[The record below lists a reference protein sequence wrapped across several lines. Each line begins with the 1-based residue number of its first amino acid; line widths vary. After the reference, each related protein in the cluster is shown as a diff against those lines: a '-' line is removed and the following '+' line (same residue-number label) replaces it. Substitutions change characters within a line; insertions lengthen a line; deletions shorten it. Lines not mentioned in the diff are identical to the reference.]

1 MDSSQTVKNCMLV
14 FSLSVLSLVDA
25 LGTLRGAGSSWHRST
40 SPLLPSLP
48 VCFLFLIWAV
58 SVLTETAQPGLF
70 INSCKLEAAADRK
83 GGGEMHFFSSSF
95 FLHPAP
101 SLPALLLPPSPF
113 SLISC
118 VKVSGAILASLD
130 LCGSEWENAAVAEA
144 AVCYTLI
151 ELPELVGF
159 LPSWVLRLIYSRSF
173 VIKSFQPSCLLVWML
188 NYWRRRE

>member
-1 MDSSQTVKNCMLV
+1 MVDVWSLAVKLFQLGCTFKNMFVIRSGENIVRQPTITWTARRQLKIACLC
-14 FSLSVLSLVDA
+14 LASVLSLVDA
-25 LGTLRGAGSSWHRST
+25 LGTLRGAGSSWRRPT

-58 SVLTETAQPGLF
+58 SVLTETVQPGLF

-101 SLPALLLPPSPF
+101 SLPALLLPPPPF

-130 LCGSEWENAAVAEA
+130 LCGSE
-144 AVCYTLI
+144 
-151 ELPELVGF
+151 
-159 LPSWVLRLIYSRSF
+159 
-173 VIKSFQPSCLLVWML
+173 
-188 NYWRRRE
+188 